1 MDATGTDVLVDCR
14 LDAAKTLKD
23 KLCGKGWIQNEA
35 PSIVGRGRNSIPQ
48 TKESR
53 FMPTPEQDNA
63 ADRIKDSAQQI
74 WLAGLG
80 AFAKMQEEGSKAF
93 EALVKDG
100 VGMQKKTQQAA
111 EETLAQAQARMAG
124 LAGEIGG
131 KAAGGWGKLE
141 NIFEERVARAM
152 ANLGA
157 PSAEEFAALQAFLC
171 VVWLGARK
179 GSRSSVQ
186 ESQSSPGGSA

>member
-1 MDATGTDVLVDCR
+1 MTSDD
-14 LDAAKTLKD
+14 
-23 KLCGKGWIQNEA
+23 
-35 PSIVGRGRNSIPQ
+35 
-48 TKESR
+48 
-53 FMPTPEQDNA
+53 DNA
-63 ADRIKDSAQQI
+63 KDRIKDSAQQI

-100 VGMQKKTQQAA
+100 VGLQKKTQQAA

-157 PSAEEFAALQAFLC
+157 PSAEEFAALQARVEALE
-171 VVWLGARK
+171 ARLK
-179 GSRSSVQ
+179 KSER
-186 ESQSSPGGSA
+186 

>member
-1 MDATGTDVLVDCR
+1 M
-14 LDAAKTLKD
+14 
-23 KLCGKGWIQNEA
+23 
-35 PSIVGRGRNSIPQ
+35 
-48 TKESR
+48 
-53 FMPTPEQDNA
+53 TPEDDKST
-63 ADRIKDSAQQI
+63 DRIKDSAQQI

-124 LAGEIGG
+124 LAGDIGN

-152 ANLGA
+152 ANLGM
-157 PSAEEFAALQAFLC
+157 PTAEEFAALKAR
-171 VVWLGARK
+171 VGALEAQLKDAEQMLDASRPQRAPRK
-179 GSRSSVQ
+179 PAV
-186 ESQSSPGGSA
+186 

>member
-1 MDATGTDVLVDCR
+1 
-14 LDAAKTLKD
+14 
-23 KLCGKGWIQNEA
+23 
-35 PSIVGRGRNSIPQ
+35 
-48 TKESR
+48 
-53 FMPTPEQDNA
+53 MPTPEQDNA

-157 PSAEEFAALQAFLC
+157 PSAEEFAALQARVEALE
-171 VVWLGARK
+171 ARLK
-179 GSRSSVQ
+179 KSER
-186 ESQSSPGGSA
+186 

>member
-1 MDATGTDVLVDCR
+1 
-14 LDAAKTLKD
+14 
-23 KLCGKGWIQNEA
+23 
-35 PSIVGRGRNSIPQ
+35 
-48 TKESR
+48 
-53 FMPTPEQDNA
+53 MPTPEQDNA

-100 VGMQKKTQQAA
+100 VGLQKKTQQAA

-157 PSAEEFAALQAFLC
+157 PSAEEFAALQARVEALE
-171 VVWLGARK
+171 ARLK
-179 GSRSSVQ
+179 KSER
-186 ESQSSPGGSA
+186 